1 MRMRA
6 CARRHHV
13 RARVHRVPSVLWG
26 TAASHVL
33 LLHVLHV
40 LHLLHLLHVLLL
52 LLLRIARWRPITWWH
67 ASHTHR
73 HLRAHSTDLMVTPTT
88 SKQPAGHT

>member
-1 MRMRA
+1 MRMRT

-26 TAASHVL
+26 AAASHVL

-52 LLLRIARWRPITWWH
+52 LLRVARGRPITWRH
-67 ASHTHR
+67 AGHTHR
-73 HLRAHSTDLMVTPTT
+73 HLRAHNTA
-88 SKQPAGHT
+88 QAQW